1 MVVKNPAIMGFRKAL
16 FSLIVLGCTV
26 GTACAQPADEAR
38 PRNIIL
44 FVSDGCGPASFTFAR
59 DYLRYKDGSEFLA
72 IDPLQV
78 GSIHTYSTNSRVT
91 DSAASATAFA
101 CGVKTFNGAIAVDT
115 LRRPV
120 ATILEAA
127 EARGMATGL
136 VATSTITHATPAS
149 FSAHVHNRGMVTV
162 IAAQQME
169 QGIEVM
175 FGGGVADF
183 LPKSIGGSRGDERN
197 LLDEAVEKGYRVVR
211 DRDGFLDVDQTPVL
225 GLFSEGQMDFEID
238 RDPEQQPSLAEMT
251 AKAIDLLKDDP
262 EGFFLMVEGSRI
274 DHAAHANDAAGHLH
288 DILAFDKAVA
298 AALDFAREDSQTL
311 IVSTSDHET
320 GGLTLGRN
328 VDNQPMYTWRPDVI
342 DKIPATHGGL
352 AAIAQDEGKMPCDV
366 LKEYAEIECT
376 EAEVEEFARALAGEA
391 SLNFTLAEIIS
402 RRVWVGWTTGG
413 HTAVDVNLYAYG
425 PGRDRFIGHHDNTAV
440 GQLLAEL
447 MGFDLEAMTE
457 EMRQEAAGSR

>member
-1 MVVKNPAIMGFRKAL
+1 MGFGKV
-16 FSLIVLGCTV
+16 FFGLIVLGCTV
-26 GTACAQPADEAR
+26 GAACAQPADEAR
-38 PRNIIL
+38 PRNVIL
-44 FVSDGCGPASFTFAR
+44 FVADGCGPASFTYAR
-59 DYLRYKDGSEFLA
+59 DYVRYQGGGEFLA

-91 DSAASATAFA
+91 DSAAGATAFSA
-101 CGVKTFNGAIAVDT
+101 GIKTYNGAIAVDT
-115 LRRPV
+115 LRQPV

-175 FGGGVADF
+175 FGGGVEDF
-183 LPKSIGGSRGDERN
+183 LPKSQGGNRGDERN
-197 LLDEAVEKGYRVVR
+197 LLEEAAAKGYQVVR
-211 DRDGFLDVDQTPVL
+211 DRNAFLDVDETPVL
-225 GLFSEGQMDFEID
+225 GLFSVGQMDFDID

-251 AKAIDLLKDDP
+251 ARAIDLLKDDP
-262 EGFFLMVEGSRI
+262 DGFFLMVEASRI

-298 AALDFAREDSQTL
+298 AALDFARQDGQTL

-328 VDNQPMYTWRPDVI
+328 VDNQPMYTWNPEVI
-342 DKIPATHGGL
+342 ERIPASHGGL
-352 AAIAQDEGKMPCDV
+352 AAIAQREGKMPCDV

-376 EAEVEEFARALAGEA
+376 EAEVAEFAQALAGEA
-391 SLNFTLAEIIS
+391 SLNFTLAEVIS

-413 HTAVDVNLYAYG
+413 HTAVDVNLYAFG
-425 PGRDRFIGHHDNTAV
+425 PGRDRFVGHHDNTAV

-447 MGFDLEAMTE
+447 MDFDLQALTE
-457 EMRQEAAGSR
+457 EIRQEAAGSR